1 MRTRY
6 ERYTFIWL
14 LVSPDLRLLINKRLF
29 FSKIVK
35 ISKFWL
41 LSVWIEKYKLPLIK
55 LDTLCDN
62 SYCVRLLIVSL
73 AVNVVRLQLLIIEGN
88 SFCCVFNDFC
98 SDFLLCDV
106 MDLLRMYKS
115 RIESCLDK
123 RIKHWLSSFETWWNS
138 LLHLSMVLQRGL

>member
-1 MRTRY
+1 MRARY

-41 LSVWIEKYKLPLIK
+41 LSVWTEKYKLPLIK

-88 SFCCVFNDFC
+88 SFCCVFNAFC

-123 RIKHWLSSFETWWNS
+123 RIKHWLSSFETWWSS
-138 LLHLSMVLQRGL
+138 LLHLLMALQRGL